1 MAEQI
6 SLILFWR
13 CRVVCTCADD
23 ISHFGV
29 QLKPWFQS
37 FHYEN
42 GTPVPQI
49 PNLCS
54 VVSVLFP
61 KFRLYSWCISWWGT
75 WTWQAWQTRS
85 VLDAQKALVRRKMV
99 QISFLWYSEPVP
111 LWTWLFLYF
120 LLVCETNWISAVAA
134 LGWYLETTFR
144 SWSCVRGYYKRVF
157 VIWGGLSLQV
167 VNFYCSLLVLSEL
180 CWSILTGYR
189 ETFEMEEQWMIHSR
203 QSL

>member
-1 MAEQI
+1 MQG
-6 SLILFWR
+6 SLHLCRWHLPFWCPVEALVSILPLWKR
-13 CRVVCTCADD
+13 HPSSSNPKPVLCCQCASSKIHIVFLVHLLMRNVDM
-23 ISHFGV
+23 
-29 QLKPWFQS
+29 
-37 FHYEN
+37 
-42 GTPVPQI
+42 
-49 PNLCS
+49 
-54 VVSVLFP
+54 
-61 KFRLYSWCISWWGT
+61 
-75 WTWQAWQTRS
+75 AWQTRS

-120 LLVCETNWISAVAA
+120 LLVGETDWISAVAA

-144 SWSCVRGYYKRVF
+144 SWSCVRCYYKRVF
-157 VIWGGLSLQV
+157 VIWGGLSLHV

-180 CWSILTGYR
+180 WWSILTGYR